1 MLGQDQAQESHEHNV
16 IVRLANTQSE
26 IEQAQ
31 RLRYAVF
38 AQEMGAKVH
47 SVDGRDVDQYDPFC
61 QHLIALDERTGAVVG
76 CYRLLTARGAQA
88 LGQWY
93 SQTEFDLRNIEHL
106 LPDTVELGRACVHK
120 DYRTGAVM
128 LMLWAGL
135 VKFMQD
141 NALKYMIGCGSMS
154 MQDGGDVAASLYHK
168 LAKHHLCPEHW
179 RVFPRNPI
187 DLSQFNPHLNVPTP
201 PLIKGY
207 LRAGAYICGEPT
219 FDPDFNTADV
229 LILMTLDR
237 LDDRYFKHLSR
248 G

>member
-1 MLGQDQAQESHEHNV
+1 MLEHDLTSEKHEHAIV
-16 IVRLANTQSE
+16 VRLANTQSE

-31 RLRYAVF
+31 RLRYTVF

-47 SVDGRDVDQYDPFC
+47 SVDGRDVDQYDAFC
-61 QHLIALDERTGAVVG
+61 QHLIAVDERTDDVVG
-76 CYRLLTARGAQA
+76 CYRLLTARGANA

-93 SQTEFDLRNIEHL
+93 SQTEFDLRNIEPL

-128 LMLWAGL
+128 LMLWSGL
-135 VKFMQD
+135 VKFMQE
-141 NALKYMIGCGSMS
+141 NQLKYMIGCGSMS
-154 MQDGGDVAASLYHK
+154 MHNGGDVVASLYRK
-168 LAKHHLCPEHW
+168 LAKNYLCPEKW

-187 DLSQFNPHLNVPTP
+187 DLSQFDSHLAVSTP

-207 LRAGAYICGEPT
+207 VRAGAYICGEPT

-229 LILMTLDR
+229 LILMTIDR

-248 G
+248 A

>member
-1 MLGQDQAQESHEHNV
+1 MLPQQSSSEKVDHTV
-16 IVRLANTQSE
+16 VVRLANCQQE

-38 AQEMGAKVH
+38 AEEMGAKVQ
-47 SVDGRDVDQYDPFC
+47 SIDGRDVDQYDPFC
-61 QHLIALDERTGAVVG
+61 QHLIAIDTQLNTVVG
-76 CYRLLTARGAQA
+76 CYRLLTQAGANA

-93 SQTEFDLRNIEHL
+93 SQTEFDLRNIEPL

-120 DYRTGAVM
+120 DYRTGTVM
-128 LMLWAGL
+128 LMLWSGL
-135 VKFMQD
+135 VKFMHD
-141 NALKYMIGCGSMS
+141 NQLKYMIGCGSMS
-154 MQDGGDVAASLYHK
+154 MQHGGDRVASLYRK
-168 LAKHHLCPEHW
+168 LAQHYLSPPQW

-187 DLSQFNPHLNVPTP
+187 DLTQFNHDLHVATP

-229 LILMTLDR
+229 LILMSIDR
-237 LDDRYFKHLSR
+237 LDERYFKHLSR
-248 G
+248 E